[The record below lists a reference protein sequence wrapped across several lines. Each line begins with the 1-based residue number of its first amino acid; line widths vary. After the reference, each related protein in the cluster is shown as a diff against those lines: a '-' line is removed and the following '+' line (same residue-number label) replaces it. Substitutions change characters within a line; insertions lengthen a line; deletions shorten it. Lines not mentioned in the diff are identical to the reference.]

1 MYEWDSKESRQ
12 REKVDLESRLAA
24 YYGPNLHEQP
34 LPQSSWLRLQ
44 ANLGSQH
51 ASKRINLRKIICRRN
66 AQGQRVPG
74 YIQDAYFHIVHEAR
88 MRAQPPVLHCSLK
101 VRTNVPAVHNSFLG
115 KRAMKLLLPLNAAS
129 SMESNSLHVLIA
141 TGLARY
147 SCSRRWDYR
156 LLRLLLVAAIAF
168 ASAALFLLVVYHY
181 AALLFLIA
189 ILICVIVAAFMNI
202 QRRRMAFRA
211 DELMVR
217 WLGRS
222 RVCRGLHMLAGRT
235 RARRH
240 RVWGEPSLDE
250 RIERVCG
257 TRMEVEDERLTLV
270 R

>member
-1 MYEWDSKESRQ
+1 MYEWNSKESGQ
-12 REKVDLESRLAA
+12 REKVDLESRLAT
-24 YYGPNLHEQP
+24 YYGPDLHEQP

-51 ASKRINLRKIICRRN
+51 SPKRFNMRKIKSRRN
-66 AQGQRVPG
+66 AQSQRVPG

-88 MRAQPPVLHCSLK
+88 MRVQPPVLRCSLK
-101 VRTNVPAVHNSFLG
+101 ARTNVPSVHNSFLG

-129 SMESNSLHVLIA
+129 SMESNLLHVLIA

-147 SCSRRWDYR
+147 SCSHRWDYR
-156 LLRLLLVAAIAF
+156 LLRLLLVAGVAF

-181 AALLFLIA
+181 SALLLLIA
-189 ILICVIVAAFMNI
+189 MLICTMVVAFINI
-202 QRRRMAFRA
+202 QRRRMVFRA
-211 DELMVR
+211 DELMVQ

-222 RVCRGLHMLAGRT
+222 RVCQGLHMLAGRT

-240 RVWGEPSLDE
+240 RVWGEPSLNE